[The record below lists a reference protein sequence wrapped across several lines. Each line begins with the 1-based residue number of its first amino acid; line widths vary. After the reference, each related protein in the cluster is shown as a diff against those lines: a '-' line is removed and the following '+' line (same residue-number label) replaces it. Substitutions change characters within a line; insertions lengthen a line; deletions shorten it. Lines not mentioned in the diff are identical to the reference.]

1 MARGF
6 ESKAVDSQRQDA
18 EAQEEERRRPQK
30 SAAEME
36 RDRKRGTLLLQRSR
50 IVNDL
55 ATASSELYKRNLTAA
70 LAYLDEQLAKL

>member
-18 EAQEEERRRPQK
+18 EALQEQRKQPQR

-36 RDRKRGTLLLQRSR
+36 RDQKRSSLQLQRTR

-55 ATASSELYKRNLTAA
+55 ATASSDLYKRNLTAA